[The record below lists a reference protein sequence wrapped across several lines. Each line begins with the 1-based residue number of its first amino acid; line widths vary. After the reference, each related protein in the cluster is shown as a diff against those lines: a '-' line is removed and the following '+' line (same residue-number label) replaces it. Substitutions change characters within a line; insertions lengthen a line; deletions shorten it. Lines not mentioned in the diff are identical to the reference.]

1 MAAGARAGAGALALS
16 VAAVASPR
24 AQAPPEP
31 DLSPDCPEGGAQGI
45 CWSPLPDD
53 DEDEADEFVSSF
65 VVNGSVRS
73 SHELWLG
80 PPRALVLV
88 VVSAQLEEVEM
99 ESETETGREAGGGLR
114 SAREARA
121 GAGGVRLTSI
131 LSAEGR
137 GGGGGR
143 APNADR
149 ADVVVVDT
157 AVDME
162 VAVSFWYANEPCGCS
177 QREFTTLDDDT
188 DE

>member
-1 MAAGARAGAGALALS
+1 M
-16 VAAVASPR
+16 
-24 AQAPPEP
+24 
-31 DLSPDCPEGGAQGI
+31 
-45 CWSPLPDD
+45 PDD
-53 DEDEADEFVSSF
+53 DKDEDEEDAFAPCF
-65 VVNGSVRS
+65 VVNGSVCS
-73 SHELWLG
+73 SLG
-80 PPRALVLV
+80 PRALVLV

-99 ESETETGREAGGGLR
+99 ESETETGREAEGGLR

-121 GAGGVRLTSI
+121 GAGGVRVTSI
-131 LSAEGR
+131 LSAVGR

-177 QREFTTLDDDT
+177 EREFTALDDDT